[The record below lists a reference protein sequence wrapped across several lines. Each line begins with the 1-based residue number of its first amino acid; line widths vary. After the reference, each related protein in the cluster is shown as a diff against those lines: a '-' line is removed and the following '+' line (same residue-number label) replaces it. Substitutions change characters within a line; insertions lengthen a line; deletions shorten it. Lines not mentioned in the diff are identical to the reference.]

1 MNKIFWIA
9 LAAVPL
15 VAQDPRGIIA
25 EVQKRTYSK
34 SQRYEGTLEVIGAEN
49 KVAIKRWI
57 FERIGSFG
65 DSKSTLRFIAPA
77 EVKGVGLLI
86 VNHPDRASDQWI
98 WRPSIGRDQRISL
111 QDRSTR
117 FFGTDFSFE
126 DLEERDVNQFDFKLL
141 ADEGA
146 QWKIESRPRK
156 SSQYTYSYFWVKK
169 DNYTFT
175 KIEAYTKSGLAR
187 VIDYRDFEQNS
198 GIWTA
203 RTTEVFDVKR
213 KSRTVLKF
221 DKLNYNI
228 PLKDGD
234 FTIQALRRDS

>member
-1 MNKIFWIA
+1 MNKLLLIA
-9 LAAVPL
+9 AMCAPVF
-15 VAQDPRGIIA
+15 AQDPRGIIA

-57 FERIGSFG
+57 FERLGSFG

-111 QDRSTR
+111 QHRSTR

-141 ADEGA
+141 ADEGT

-156 SSQYTYSYFWVKK
+156 SSQYVYSYFWVKK

-175 KIEAYTKSGLAR
+175 KIEAYSKSGLAR

-203 RTTEVFDVKR
+203 RTTEVLDVKR
-213 KSRTVLKF
+213 KSGTVLKF
-221 DKLNYNI
+221 DKLPY
-228 PLKDGD
+228 
-234 FTIQALRRDS
+234 T